1 MSVPLLVRP
10 NSIIAVGNDDT
21 KPDYDYADGVVF
33 HVFEIEDKAFADA
46 RVYDTSGNTAL
57 HVYVKREGRKIVI
70 NVTGK
75 CGESSVYLRGI
86 MDVKSVSGGDFVTD
100 EMGVKVIPDENG
112 KIEVILK
119 E

>member
-46 RVYDTSGNTAL
+46 SVYDTSGNPAL
-57 HVYVKREGRKIVI
+57 HVYVKREGRRIFVDA
-70 NVTGK
+70 T
-75 CGESSVYLRGI
+75 GESRGWSICLRGI
-86 MDVKSVSGGDFVTD
+86 GDVETVSGGDFVTD